1 MTGIAMYKPGASLIS
16 QMSAKCDGDRNATRA
31 DSEREGQR
39 KECVLES
46 VLERARLH
54 FLRRVI
60 CWLIKEIPTRYRHDQ
75 TSGDLH
81 DEQRNAE
88 EGEDF
93 TAEERRNNQQD
104 KSISR
109 DLVRQNLLRGLR
121 IVPGW
126 AEENRGTAAG
136 LTKRE

>member
-1 MTGIAMYKPGASLIS
+1 EKTDQKHAASRRDKMTGIAMYKPGASLIS
-16 QMSAKCDGDRNATRA
+16 QMSAKCDGDRKATRA

-60 CWLIKEIPTRYRHDQ
+60 GWLIKEIPTRYRHDQ
-75 TSGDLH
+75 TSRDLH

-93 TAEERRNNQQD
+93 
-104 KSISR
+104 
-109 DLVRQNLLRGLR
+109 
-121 IVPGW
+121 
-126 AEENRGTAAG
+126 
-136 LTKRE
+136 